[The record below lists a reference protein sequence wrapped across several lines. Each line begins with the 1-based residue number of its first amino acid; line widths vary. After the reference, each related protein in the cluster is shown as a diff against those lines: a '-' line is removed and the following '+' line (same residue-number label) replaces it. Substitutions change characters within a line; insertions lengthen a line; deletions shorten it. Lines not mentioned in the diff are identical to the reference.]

1 MAPEQNSSVSV
12 NDISM
17 ALSES
22 RGTLNFLPTTL
33 AAHLTASVEQNT
45 ALSADDFSMALA
57 GSHGALNLASPT
69 AAAALDAVV
78 GGYNDVVVPIIRF
91 KEHKEGPTDIPSL
104 SQGIALKFIGAALA
118 EIPGLFHY

>member
-69 AAAALDAVV
+69 AAAALDAVA
-78 GGYNDVVVPIIRF
+78 GGYNDVSSPSSGSRNIRRAP
-91 KEHKEGPTDIPSL
+91 PTSRR
-104 SQGIALKFIGAALA
+104 SHRGSR
-118 EIPGLFHY
+118 

>member
-45 ALSADDFSMALA
+45 ALGADDFSMALA
-57 GSHGALNLASPT
+57 GSHGALNLATPT
-69 AAAALDAVV
+69 VAAALDAVA
-78 GGYNDVVVPIIRF
+78 GGYNDVVGPIRF
-91 KEHKEGPTDIPSL
+91 KEHKDGPTSIPSL
-104 SQGIALKFIGAALA
+104 SQGTLKFIAAALDA
-118 EIPGLFHY
+118 VPSIFHH